1 MKCSF
6 IKLVPALAV
15 LASCSGAKV
24 YQSNDTESLIANQKT
39 LAIAPPAVSLT
50 PKKHAIGKEIPAE
63 RKKTETENFQRETY
77 AWWLK
82 RLMQGKASQE
92 IQDIETTNARLKRA
106 RLLDETPTKEE
117 LCRALKVDGVVTS
130 SYNLSK
136 PVGEEIAAA
145 ASILLGI
152 EGKTNEIKAAIS
164 IYDCKAQKVFWNYDN
179 TYSGGWTSSYS
190 DLVESL
196 MRNASKKIP
205 YGKK

>member
-1 MKCSF
+1 
-6 IKLVPALAV
+6 
-15 LASCSGAKV
+15 
-24 YQSNDTESLIANQKT
+24 
-39 LAIAPPAVSLT
+39 
-50 PKKHAIGKEIPAE
+50 
-63 RKKTETENFQRETY
+63 
-77 AWWLK
+77 
-82 RLMQGKASQE
+82 MQGKAPQE

-117 LCRALKVDGVVTS
+117 LCRALKVDGIVTS

>member
-6 IKLVPALAV
+6 IKLVPVLAI

-50 PKKHAIGKEIPAE
+50 PKKHAIGKDIPAE

-106 RLLDETPTKEE
+106 
-117 LCRALKVDGVVTS
+117 
-130 SYNLSK
+130 
-136 PVGEEIAAA
+136 
-145 ASILLGI
+145 
-152 EGKTNEIKAAIS
+152 
-164 IYDCKAQKVFWNYDN
+164 
-179 TYSGGWTSSYS
+179 
-190 DLVESL
+190 
-196 MRNASKKIP
+196 
-205 YGKK
+205 